1 MTNRRHFF
9 ATAAGAAAFARIP
22 ELFAA
27 DTKFDLIIKGGRVI
41 DPSRKFD
48 AVRDVAIAQGKIA
61 AIRENIAAAGAETLD
76 AKGKLVVPGL
86 IDIHTHALR
95 FKDGPSRCLADGVT
109 GIIEAG
115 SKGAD
120 AIDELVT
127 AAKAAQQQAR
137 ILINIGRQVLLPE
150 GDTMDLNRADVGLA
164 KAAIEHNR
172 EYVVGIKARLSESVA
187 GKNDYEVL
195 RRATELASSFRIP
208 VMIHMGQTVSPLSKL
223 LPLMK
228 SGDIVTHMYAP
239 PPNSIVD
246 DEGRIRPEVIAARKR
261 GVFFDLGNG
270 RNSHLRWDMA
280 DKIMK
285 TGFMPD
291 SFSTDWTVDGLPQ
304 VVDLPNVASKF
315 LMLGMPLNQVI
326 ACMTSNPSKMFPVF
340 KDRGTLRVGAA
351 ADVAVLELRE
361 GSFDFLDNYEGKRT
375 GKLRL
380 FPIATVYGGKVVSK
394 RT

>member
-1 MTNRRHFF
+1 MTYDMTSRRHFLY
-9 ATAAGAAAFARIP
+9 TAAGAAAFSRMP

-27 DTKFDLIIKGGRVI
+27 DTKAAKFDLIIKGGRVI
-41 DPSRKFD
+41 DPSRKLD

-95 FKDGPSRCLADGVT
+95 FSDGPKRCLADGVT

-120 AIDELVT
+120 GIDEMV
-127 AAKAAQQQAR
+127 AGAKAAPQQAR
-137 ILINIGRQVLLPE
+137 ILINIGRGGLLPE
-150 GDTMDLNRADVGLA
+150 GDTMDIKRADVGLA
-164 KAAIEHNR
+164 KAAIERNR
-172 EYVVGIKARLSESVA
+172 EYVVGIKARLSKSVA
-187 GKNDYEVL
+187 GDNDFEVL

-228 SGDIVTHMYAP
+228 SGDIVSHMYAP

-246 DEGRIRPEVIAARKR
+246 DDGRIRPEVTEARKR

-270 RNSHLRWDMA
+270 RSAHLRWDMA

-291 SFSTDWTVDGLPQ
+291 SFSTDWTMEDRKS
-304 VVDLPNVASKF
+304 VV
-315 LMLGMPLNQVI
+315 
-326 ACMTSNPSKMFPVF
+326 
-340 KDRGTLRVGAA
+340 
-351 ADVAVLELRE
+351 
-361 GSFDFLDNYEGKRT
+361 
-375 GKLRL
+375 
-380 FPIATVYGGKVVSK
+380 
-394 RT
+394 